1 MKKKKDLYKFIK
13 KELADLNRMLEHINE
28 LEEDIF
34 KEIALHKTRQE
45 YFEKYI
51 KPLMLIY
58 KASKNKK

>member
-1 MKKKKDLYKFIK
+1 MKKKKDLYKYIK

-34 KEIALHKTRQE
+34 KEIALNRTRKE

-51 KPLMLIY
+51 QPLMFIY

>member
-1 MKKKKDLYKFIK
+1 M
-13 KELADLNRMLEHINE
+13 ADLNRMLEHINE